1 MNCAEPLVSRLIEL
15 CEINSHTF
23 NPAGVRQVAEKAAA
37 ALRQMGGEVSQESVP
52 PVEVIGRD
60 GNVQPRELGPAVV
73 ARFAAT
79 GSSTDRVLL
88 SIHLDTVFPAD
99 SPFQTVR
106 LEGDHLIGPGVVDAK
121 GGLVVLLEGLRRARE
136 VRSPA
141 GGCPAVTVVLNPDEE
156 IGSPSSRDLLRRE
169 VAACR
174 WGLVFEPTFPDG
186 AMVSRRKGSGTFT
199 VVVRGRSAHSGRD
212 FSLGR
217 SALLGAARIALRLD
231 ELNRQRE
238 GVVVNPG
245 VLESGTAVNIVPEV
259 AVLRVNVRVSSTA
272 DGAWLADRIRDVA
285 AEPGDDLRVEVHGG
299 LLSPP
304 REQDPAGRAL
314 LDCIREEAA
323 RLGLPTDA
331 RPSGGTC
338 DGNKLASYGLAVA
351 DSMGP
356 TGGEL
361 HSDREYVVFRSLD
374 TRAELLAQ
382 VLRRLA
388 TTGPVA
394 G

>member
-1 MNCAEPLVSRLIEL
+1 MTKQADPLVSRLIEL
-15 CEINSHTF
+15 CQINSHTF
-23 NPAGVRQVAEKAAA
+23 NPAGVRRVAEKAMA

-60 GNVQPRELGPAVV
+60 GTVLHRELGPAVV
-73 ARFAAT
+73 ARFPAL
-79 GSSTDRVLL
+79 GGSTDRVLL

-99 SPFQTVR
+99 SPFQTAR
-106 LEGDHLIGPGVVDAK
+106 HDGDHLIGPGVVDAK
-121 GGLVVLLEGLRRARE
+121 GGLLVLLEGLRRARKG
-136 VRSPA
+136 RLA
-141 GGCPAVTVVLNPDEE
+141 GDCPAVTVILNPDEE
-156 IGSPSSRDLLRRE
+156 IGSPSSRHLLRRE
-169 VAACR
+169 AASCR
-174 WGLVFEPTFPDG
+174 WALVFEPTLPDG
-186 AMVSRRKGSGTFT
+186 AMVSQRMGSGTYT
-199 VVVRGRSAHSGRD
+199 LVVRGRSAHSGRD
-212 FSLGR
+212 FSRGR

-259 AVLRVNVRVSSTA
+259 AVLRVNVRVATVP
-272 DGAWLADRIRDVA
+272 DGAWLEERVREIAAD
-285 AEPGDDLRVEVHGG
+285 PGDGLRAEVHGG

-304 REQDPAGRAL
+304 RVLDAGGQAL
-314 LDCIREEAA
+314 LTCVREEAA
-323 RLGLPTDA
+323 RLDLPTDA

-361 HSDREYVVFRSLD
+361 HSDREYVVIESLSS
-374 TRAELLAQ
+374 RAELLSR

-388 TTGPVA
+388 AMGPA
-394 G
+394 AA